1 MDNDNDKLRF
11 FPALLTFHEVSPLHF
26 DAPVCEWNRSD
37 IARFVSARLK
47 RQSSTRGN
55 SGDKC
60 PCFYLC
66 ICRPIVTRHF
76 ELSKCESVQPGWHNK
91 ALCTLILGHNRL
103 RPPPLFRHRG
113 GTIARTRFDRPPLYR
128 VRRWNFLMHTDV
140 KINCADRKDAAL
152 LNRERHRKF
161 HSAWYRRVSP
171 PTLLHDSVQTSGWQR
186 HKGGNVR
193 FENLWK
199 PNWRMAQ
206 VAREFLRSN

>member
-1 MDNDNDKLRF
+1 MFLSVYLS
-11 FPALLTFHEVSPLHF
+11 PHSYPPLWTFQMRILF
-26 DAPVCEWNRSD
+26 NRAD
-37 IARFVSARLK
+37 TTKPFARW
-47 RQSSTRGN
+47 
-55 SGDKC
+55 
-60 PCFYLC
+60 YLATIGC
-66 ICRPIVTRHF
+66 I
-76 ELSKCESVQPGWHNK
+76 
-91 ALCTLILGHNRL
+91 
-103 RPPPLFRHRG
+103 PPPLFRHRG

-152 LNRERHRKF
+152 LNCKRHRKF
-161 HSAWYRRVSP
+161 HSAWYRRISP